1 MTLTQKTWGVDMPT
15 YTYRCDTCLHE
26 FDTVQGMKDDKLEV
40 CPECIAK
47 PLTRLI
53 TPTAVLFKGDGW
65 VDMYRKGKY
74 HEK

>member
-1 MTLTQKTWGVDMPT
+1 MIMTTIKTVKE
-15 YTYRCDTCLHE
+15 LHE
-26 FDTVQGMKDDKLEV
+26 LTLIEYQGLIDSGMMYV
-40 CPECIAK
+40 FYPECIAK